1 MEVGETIECRIDGN
15 AYGGDGIARVD
26 GMVVFV
32 KGAFRGETV
41 KARIRQ
47 VKKRFAKADFAEL
60 VEPSVEIPRLSR
72 YAQVPGM
79 VYAPIPPECE
89 LALKSAQLENFLS
102 KLDGEACI
110 IDEPV
115 VCGDG
120 LGYRNKVT
128 YHVDGGKVG
137 YREEGSHDVVE
148 IEYDPLACDPINAA
162 LSAAR
167 RAAVVPNSR
176 HPVSRSRSAASRSDD
191 VLTIR
196 HTDRDGVHYWR
207 GSAPRDLML
216 HEDTAGLVFEV
227 PAGGFYQ
234 VNPAVGEKLVEEVV
248 AAYLEDPGDLLDLYC
263 GVGVFGI
270 ACLKAAVARL
280 ERAGASKFPRLVGV
294 ESGRDSVAAAKR
306 NAAAAGVAA
315 NFFCERVGAS
325 LGRMRVA
332 PGHTVIVDPP
342 RGGLEPNVA
351 PWLAKC
357 GAARILYV
365 SCDPATLTRDLEGLR
380 AGYRITRVRLFQMF
394 PRTARFET
402 LVRLERKDR

>member
-1 MEVGETIECRIDGN
+1 MENGSEITCRIEDN

-47 VKKRFAKADFAEL
+47 VKKRFAKADFAGL
-60 VEPSVEIPRLSR
+60 VEPSAEIPRLPR
-72 YAQVPGM
+72 YDQVPGM
-79 VYAPIPPECE
+79 VYAPIPLECE

-102 KLDGEACI
+102 KLDAPCTIE
-110 IDEPV
+110 EPV
-115 VCGDG
+115 VCGEG

-137 YREEGSHDVVE
+137 YREEGSHDVVD

-167 RAAVVPNSR
+167 RVATVPNPQFPISKSR
-176 HPVSRSRSAASRSDD
+176 PSAPRSDD

-196 HTDRDGVHYWR
+196 HTDSDGVHYWR
-207 GSAPRDLML
+207 GKAPRDLVL

-227 PAGGFYQ
+227 PADGFYQ
-234 VNPAVGEKLVEEVV
+234 VNPSVGERLVEAVK
-248 AAYLEDPGDLLDLYC
+248 AAYLEKPGDLLDLYC

-270 ACLKAAVARL
+270 ACLKAAVEQITRSGGS
-280 ERAGASKFPRLVGV
+280 RFPRLVGV
-294 ESGRDSVAAAKR
+294 ESGRGAIACAKR
-306 NAAAAGVAA
+306 NAAAAGIQA

-325 LGRMRVA
+325 LGRMRVS
-332 PGHTVIVDPP
+332 PHHTIVVDPP

-365 SCDPATLTRDLEGLR
+365 SCDPATLTRDLAGIC
-380 AGYRITRVRLFQMF
+380 AGYRMTMVRLFQMF

-402 LVRLERKDR
+402 LVQLERKDR

>member
-1 MEVGETIECRIDGN
+1 MENGSEITCRIGDN

-41 KARIRQ
+41 KARVRQ
-47 VKKRFAKADFAEL
+47 VKKRFARADFVEL
-60 VEPSVEIPRLSR
+60 VEPSPDIPRLAR
-72 YAQVPGM
+72 YDSVPGM
-79 VYAPIPPECE
+79 VYAPIPLECE

-115 VCGDG
+115 SCGNG
-120 LGYRNKVT
+120 LNYRNKVT

-137 YREEGSHDVVE
+137 YREEGSHDVVD

-162 LSAAR
+162 LADVRRAVAAR
-167 RAAVVPNSR
+167 NSQLQ
-176 HPVSRSRSAASRSDD
+176 VSKGRPSVRRSDD
-191 VLTIR
+191 VITIR
-196 HTDRDGVHYWR
+196 HTDRDGVVYWR
-207 GSAPRDLML
+207 GPSARDIL
-216 HEDTAGLVFEV
+216 HEETAGLVFEV
-227 PAGGFYQ
+227 PADGFYQ
-234 VNPAVGEKLVEEVV
+234 VNPAVGEKLVEAVK

-270 ACLKAAVARL
+270 ACLKAAVGQITRTGGS
-280 ERAGASKFPRLVGV
+280 RFPRLVGV
-294 ESGRDSVAAAKR
+294 ESGRAAVASAKR
-306 NAAAAGVAA
+306 NAASAGVAA
-315 NFFCERVGAS
+315 SFFCERVGSS
-325 LGRMRVA
+325 LGRMRVS

-357 GAARILYV
+357 GASRILYV

-380 AGYRITRVRLFQMF
+380 AGYRISRVRLFQMF

-402 LVRLERKDR
+402 LVRLEKRGH